1 MKYRV
6 KYENKII
13 GIYNVIDDNNVE
25 YVVDKEQIKNLEKE
39 NISLNPM
46 LRKDFKGDKF
56 PLFDNRIKNSKRF
69 GNVEIGYHT
78 DPITLELLKE

>member
-1 MKYRV
+1 MKYIV

-39 NISLNPM
+39 NISLNPI
-46 LRKDFKGDKF
+46 LKKDFKGKKF
-56 PLFDNRIKNSKRF
+56 SFFDNRIKNSKRF
-69 GNVEIGYHT
+69 DNLVIGYHT

>member
-1 MKYRV
+1 MKYIV

-39 NISLNPM
+39 NVSINPM
-46 LRKDFKGDKF
+46 LRKDFRGYKF